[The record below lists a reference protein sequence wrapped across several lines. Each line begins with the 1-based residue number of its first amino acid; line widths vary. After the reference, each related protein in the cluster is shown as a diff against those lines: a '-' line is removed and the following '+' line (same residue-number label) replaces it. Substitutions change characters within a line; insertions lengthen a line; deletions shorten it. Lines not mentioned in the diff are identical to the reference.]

1 MEVNN
6 KKYNQE
12 NTQLFISSTNQDIAD
27 NTDDIASNTSS
38 LNTNT
43 FNSIDEI
50 SFVENTS
57 AGTQTT
63 DVCMSVTLNFQ
74 GAGGTLSGV
83 NVDDGFIISYASTN
97 RNNLNTIE
105 FTVPTSPD
113 ANGNQRVILGYSKK

>member
-12 NTQLFISSTNQDIAD
+12 STQSFISSNIEDLLASSEDIGQNQYQ
-27 NTDDIASNTSS
+27 
-38 LNTNT
+38 
-43 FNSIDEI
+43 SIDEI